1 MPVRSRGCRC
11 HLGNE
16 PVPSFPL
23 HGEIPPNV
31 SWRVPGRAAIFL
43 PAFRRVV
50 GVSVR
55 SKRSECD
62 VGQCRVCHDPR
73 RQKTRCKTSSR
84 RLIGHPR
91 PKHILRNCPFVT
103 PLLPWLHSFR
113 LASCCSPS
121 IFSSVGAFALSRTS
135 KDAALVMTLE
145 PGNYTA
151 QVRSDTAGEVL
162 LEVYFVD

>member
-1 MPVRSRGCRC
+1 MCLGEFRVARRYFCRRFDVSSVFRC
-11 HLGNE
+11 DQNVPSATLGNAE
-16 PVPSFPL
+16 FAT
-23 HGEIPPNV
+23 I
-31 SWRVPGRAAIFL
+31 RVARKRGAKRPAVASSAI
-43 PAFRRVV
+43 R
-50 GVSVR
+50 
-55 SKRSECD
+55 
-62 VGQCRVCHDPR
+62 
-73 RQKTRCKTSSR
+73 
-84 RLIGHPR
+84 R